1 LDWSMRRQLVNLLS
15 KLKSH
20 WTLLIVTH
28 DASDLLGVADKFWTL
43 NHGDLQQ
50 VDRAKLETK
59 ETSFVSH

>member
-1 LDWSMRRQLVNLLS
+1 LS

-28 DASDLLGVADKFWTL
+28 DASDLLSVADRFWTL
-43 NHGDLQQ
+43 DHGDLQE
-50 VDRAKLETK
+50 VDRAKLEAK